1 VLGLIKIEKGGGE
14 MQGYWIRKH
23 GKVEFQK
30 PTRMS
35 EAPKFFKNGKWVT
48 SKMAT
53 RPKSLKEVI
62 IK

>member
-1 VLGLIKIEKGGGE
+1 MRKEEEK

-23 GKVEFQK
+23 GRVEFQK

-53 RPKSLKEVI
+53 RPKSLKEVR
-62 IK
+62 